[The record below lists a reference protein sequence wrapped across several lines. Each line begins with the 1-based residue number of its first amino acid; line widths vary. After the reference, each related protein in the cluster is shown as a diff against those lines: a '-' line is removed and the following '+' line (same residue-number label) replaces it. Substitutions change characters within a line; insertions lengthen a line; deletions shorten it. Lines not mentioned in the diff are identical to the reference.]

1 MRKASFPLLILLYAS
16 SVLAAPAEVI
26 DEGRFF
32 SPDTIATAN
41 QQLSQIKQ
49 QHGVDLRIETYPSV
63 PSELRSQYNPD
74 RRAQF
79 FTQWGYQRAKAAG
92 MTGGAIVL
100 ITREPS
106 YLQVVVGES
115 TRRGAF
121 TQSDRDRLRDTML
134 ASFKQK
140 RYDEGLLSGI
150 DVFRQAV
157 SSPDQSAAAPASP
170 SASGARSASDSPA
183 ATRTPVGQPSFSI
196 GKLLFWG
203 ALILIGIF
211 LIRRMFARRASQYPT
226 GGSPMN
232 PQGQHDPYNNQGY
245 GAPGYG
251 AGAGAGAGGGGFGR
265 GFGGGIL
272 GGLLGGWLGGR
283 MFGGGG
289 HQAFG
294 STTPPPDQS
303 ADPNAGGGVFSDQ
316 AHQQDFMADQ
326 GGFQDLGGGGDF
338 GGDAGG
344 GDSGGGGDF

>member
-1 MRKASFPLLILLYAS
+1 MRKPSFPLLILLYAS
-16 SVLAAPAEVI
+16 SVLAAPGEVV
-26 DEGRFF
+26 DEGGFF
-32 SPDTIATAN
+32 SPNAVATAN

-49 QHGVDLRIETYPSV
+49 QHGLDLRIETYPSI
-63 PSELRSQYNPD
+63 PSELRSQYDPQ

-79 FTQWGYQRAKAAG
+79 FSAWGYQRAKAAG

-100 ITREPS
+100 ITRDPS

-115 TRRGAF
+115 TRRQTF
-121 TQSDRDRLRDTML
+121 TQADRDRLRDTML

-140 RYDEGLLSGI
+140 RYDEGLVKGI
-150 DVFRQAV
+150 DAFRQAV
-157 SSPDQSAAAPASP
+157 SSTEQTRAASPAAP
-170 SASGARSASDSPA
+170 SASGPRSASESPSA
-183 ATRTPVGQPSFSI
+183 IPTPRQPSFSF

-203 ALILIGIF
+203 ALILIGLF
-211 LIRRMFARRASQYPT
+211 LLRRMFARRATQYPA
-226 GGSPMN
+226 GSTMN
-232 PQGQHDPYNNQGY
+232 PQGQQDPYNNQGY
-245 GAPGYG
+245 GAPG
-251 AGAGAGAGGGGFGR
+251 AGGGFGR

-283 MFGGGG
+283 MFGGGQ

-294 STTPPPDQS
+294 STTPPPDQPT
-303 ADPNAGGGVFSDQ
+303 DTGGGVFSDQ

-338 GGDAGG
+338 GGGGDAGG